1 MSRVLTVSLLCLG
14 LVSYS
19 VPLQANETSDNAA
32 KALVG
37 IVALGV
43 IGNAIAKHQH
53 QQGYEEYRPHPS
65 IHPDENAVGA
75 CIHNGERIVH
85 RAGGW
90 DFRLE
95 DVREVYVQGNI
106 THVVFHGTGYYSYGH
121 KTSLVQCQV
130 RHGKVIHFNY
140 S

>member
-1 MSRVLTVSLLCLG
+1 MSRFSNTCLICMTLAG
-14 LVSYS
+14 QVGS
-19 VPLQANETSDNAA
+19 VMANETSDNAA
-32 KALVG
+32 KAIAG

-43 IGNAIAKHQH
+43 IGNANAKHQH
-53 QQGYEEYRPHPS
+53 QRGYEEYKPHPQV
-65 IHPDENAVGA
+65 HRDENTVGA
-75 CIHNGERIVH
+75 CIHNGERIAA

-95 DVREVYVQGNI
+95 GVREVYVQGDI

-121 KTSLVQCQV
+121 NTSLVQCPV

>member
-1 MSRVLTVSLLCLG
+1 MSRFFTTCVICLTMAWPIAPVM
-14 LVSYS
+14 
-19 VPLQANETSDNAA
+19 ANETSDNAA
-32 KALVG
+32 KAIAG

-53 QQGYEEYRPHPS
+53 QQGYEEYKPHPQV
-65 IHPDENAVGA
+65 HPDENAVGA
-75 CIHNGERIVH
+75 CIHNGERIVA

-95 DVREVYVQGNI
+95 DVREVYVQGDI